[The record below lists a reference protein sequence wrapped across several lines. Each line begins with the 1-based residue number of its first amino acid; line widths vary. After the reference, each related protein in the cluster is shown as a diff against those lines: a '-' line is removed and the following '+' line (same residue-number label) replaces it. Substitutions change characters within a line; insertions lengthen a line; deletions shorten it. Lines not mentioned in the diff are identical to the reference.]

1 MIEAACLCAA
11 SVFAGMWPA
20 LDQLAVRAD
29 ASEVAPRH
37 TAVTRVVILAQA
49 DIPLRDLLPALLPRG
64 CAAIGVAICITICG
78 TRTQGGLVD
87 GEGWRGAVLK
97 KRGVN

>member
-1 MIEAACLCAA
+1 M
-11 SVFAGMWPA
+11 VG

-37 TAVTRVVILAQA
+37 SAVTRVVLLAQA

-64 CAAIGVAICITICG
+64 CAAIGVAIHITYVG
-78 TRTQGGLVD
+78 HQGGLVD
-87 GEGWRGAVLK
+87 GEGSVPK